1 MTTVLVTGATDGLGR
16 VVAGDLAR
24 RGMDVLVHGRSAD
37 RAQAVA
43 QEIGAAGVHLADFSS
58 LADVRRLAEE
68 LPPRLDVLVNNAG
81 LISEERVVTGDG
93 IELTFQVN
101 HLAPF
106 LLTTKLLER
115 DPPRR
120 VVHVAS
126 AGQERPDF
134 DDLMLEHGYDEWRAY
149 RQSKLAQIMFSIECA
164 RRRPDV
170 ESVAL
175 HPATFMDTKM
185 VRSRVGTPAST
196 VQEGADATVRLA
208 ADLDLDV
215 QGRYFDGL
223 EEARANAM
231 AYDADARK
239 RLWDVSEQLLA

>member
-16 VVAGDLAR
+16 VVASDLASL
-24 RGMDVLVHGRSAD
+24 GFDVLVHGRAAE
-37 RAQAVA
+37 RAEAVA
-43 QEIGAAGVHLADFSS
+43 SEIGAAGVHLADFSS
-58 LADVRRLAEE
+58 LAQVRELAAS
-68 LPPRLDVLVNNAG
+68 LPHVDVLVNNAG
-81 LISEERVVTGDG
+81 LISEQRVVTGDG

-106 LLTTKLLER
+106 LLTTRLLER

-149 RQSKLAQIMFSIECA
+149 RQSKLAQIMFSFECA
-164 RRRPDV
+164 RRFPDV

-175 HPATFMDTKM
+175 HPATFMDTKI
-185 VRSRVGTPAST
+185 VRSRVGTPSNT
-196 VQEGADATVRLA
+196 VQTGADATVRLA
-208 ADLDLDV
+208 SDFALEV
-215 QGRYFDGL
+215 QGRYFDVQR
-223 EEARANAM
+223 EARPDAL

-239 RLWDVSEQLLA
+239 RLWDVSEQLIA

>member
-16 VVAGDLAR
+16 VVAGDLAA
-24 RGMDVLVHGRSAD
+24 RGMEVLVHGRDAG
-37 RAQAVA
+37 RAEAVA
-43 QEIGAAGVHLADFSS
+43 AEIGAAGVHVADFAS
-58 LADVRRLAEE
+58 LAEVRALAEA
-68 LPPRLDVLVNNAG
+68 LPRLDVLVNNAG
-81 LISEERVVTGDG
+81 LISEERRVTGDG
-93 IELTFQVN
+93 LELTFQVN

-106 LLTTKLLER
+106 LLTTRLIER
-115 DPPRR
+115 DPPPRR

-149 RQSKLAQIMFSIECA
+149 RQSKLAQIMFSFELA
-164 RRRPDV
+164 LRRPDV

-185 VRSRVGTPAST
+185 VRSRVGRPAST

-208 ADLDLDV
+208 AEPGLDV
-215 QGRYFDGL
+215 QGRYFNGL
-223 EEARANAM
+223 EESRADEL
-231 AYDADARK
+231 AYDPDARK
-239 RLWDVSEQLLA
+239 RLWDVSEQLVA

>member
-16 VVAGDLAR
+16 VVARDLVE
-24 RGMDVLVHGRSAD
+24 RGLEVLVHGRD
-37 RAQAVA
+37 PERAAAVA
-43 QEIGAAGVHLADFSS
+43 EEVGAAGVHVADFSS
-58 LADVRRLAEE
+58 LASVRALVEE
-68 LPPRLDVLVNNAG
+68 LPRLDVLVSNAG
-81 LISEERVVTGDG
+81 LISPERHVTGDG

-101 HLAPF
+101 YLAPF
-106 LLTTKLLER
+106 LLTTRLLER
-115 DPPRR
+115 EPPRR

-134 DDLMLEHGYDEWRAY
+134 GDLMLERGYDEWRAY
-149 RQSKLAQIMFSIECA
+149 RQSKLAQIMFSFECA
-164 RRRPDV
+164 RRFPDV

-185 VRSRVGTPAST
+185 VRSRVGRPSTT

-215 QGRYFDGL
+215 QGRYFNGL
-223 EEARANAM
+223 REASPDAM
-231 AYDADARK
+231 AYDEDARK

>member
-1 MTTVLVTGATDGLGR
+1 MTTILVTGATDGLGR

-24 RGMDVLVHGRSAD
+24 RGMQVLVHGRSAE

-43 QEIGAAGVHLADFSS
+43 EEIGAAGVHLADFSS
-58 LADVRRLAEE
+58 LAQVRALVEE
-68 LPPRLDVLVNNAG
+68 LPHVDVLVNNAG
-81 LISEERVVTGDG
+81 LISEERLLTDDG
-93 IELTFQVN
+93 LELTFQVN

-106 LLTTKLLER
+106 LLTTRLLER
-115 DPPRR
+115 DAPRR

-134 DDLMLEHGYDEWRAY
+134 DDLMLERAYDEWRAY
-149 RQSKLAQIMFSIECA
+149 RQSKLAQIMFSFESA
-164 RRRPDV
+164 RRFPDV

-185 VRSRVGTPAST
+185 VRSRVGAPAST

-208 ADLDLDV
+208 AEAGLDV
-215 QGRYFDGL
+215 QGKYFNGL
-223 EEARANAM
+223 REARADAM

-239 RLWDVSEQLLA
+239 RLWDVSEQLIA

>member
-24 RGMDVLVHGRSAD
+24 RGMHVLVHGRSAE

-43 QEIGAAGVHLADFSS
+43 EEIGAAGVHLADFSS
-58 LADVRRLAEE
+58 LEQVRALAEE
-68 LPPRLDVLVNNAG
+68 LPHLDVLVNNAG
-81 LISEERVVTGDG
+81 LISEQRLLTEDG
-93 IELTFQVN
+93 LELTFQVN

-106 LLTTKLLER
+106 LLTTRLLER

-134 DDLMLEHGYDEWRAY
+134 GDLMLVRGYDEWRAY
-149 RQSKLAQIMFSIECA
+149 RQSKLAQIMFSFESA
-164 RRRPDV
+164 RRFPDV

-185 VRSRVGTPAST
+185 VRARVGRPAST

-208 ADLDLDV
+208 AEADLDV
-215 QGRYFDGL
+215 QGRYFNGL
-223 EEARANAM
+223 QEARADAM

-239 RLWDVSEQLLA
+239 RLWDVSEQLVA

>member
-1 MTTVLVTGATDGLGR
+1 MTSVLVTGATDGLGR
-16 VVAGDLAR
+16 VVARDLAE
-24 RGMDVLVHGRSAD
+24 RGFDVLVHGRDARRAD
-37 RAQAVA
+37 AVA
-43 QEIGAAGVHLADFSS
+43 REIGAAGVHLADFSVLEQVRELALS
-58 LADVRRLAEE
+58 L
-68 LPPRLDVLVNNAG
+68 PRVDVLVNNAG
-81 LISEERVVTGDG
+81 LISEQRVVTGDG

-106 LLTTKLLER
+106 LLTTRLVER

-126 AGQERPDF
+126 VGQERPDF

-149 RQSKLAQIMFSIECA
+149 RQSKLAQIMFSFESA
-164 RRRPDV
+164 RRWPDV

-175 HPATFMDTKM
+175 HPATFMDTKI
-185 VRSRVGTPAST
+185 VRSRTGSPWST

-208 ADLDLDV
+208 ADLELDD

-223 EEARANAM
+223 REARADAM

-239 RLWDVSEQLLA
+239 RLWDVSEQLVA